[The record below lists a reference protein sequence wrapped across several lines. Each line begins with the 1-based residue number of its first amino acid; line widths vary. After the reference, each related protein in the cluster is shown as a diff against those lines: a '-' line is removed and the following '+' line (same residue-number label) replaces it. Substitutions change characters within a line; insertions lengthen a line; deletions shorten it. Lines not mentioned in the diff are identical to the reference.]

1 MQYIGVLILYGSRT
15 SWLRDSGVIDTI
27 PALKSAVLVW
37 VVEGAITTMGLL
49 LRVSQEEEVMKA
61 QFGDEWKRWAKVVR
75 YRLIPGIY

>member
-27 PALKSAVLVW
+27 PALKLPVLVW
-37 VVEGAITTMGLL
+37 VVERAIAMVGLL
-49 LRVSQEEEVMKA
+49 LRVSQEEEVVKA
-61 QFGDEWKRWAKVVR
+61 HFGDEWKKWAKVVR